1 MSGIPS
7 DSRLDSTLSFLADP
21 YRFVSA
27 RCRELHTDVFETRL
41 MLRRAVC
48 VMGEEAA
55 RVFYHPNRFTRRG
68 AVPVTALMLLQDKG
82 SAAVLDG
89 AAHRHRKQMLM
100 SLLPPGRVQDLS
112 RAFAR
117 EWHARVARWEGM
129 DHIVLATEVARILTR
144 AVCAWAGIPLRDVDA
159 EQRTRELVAMYEGAG
174 AVGPRNWRGMGLR
187 ARTERWARQ
196 IIERARTGELA
207 APLDSPVHVLA
218 SHRELDGQLMDPRH
232 AAVELLNLL
241 RPTVA
246 VERYITFAAHALVR
260 HPECRDA
267 LEADDD
273 EEYLEWFAQEV
284 RRDYPFFP
292 LVGGRALAAFEWR
305 GHQFREGDWVL
316 LDLYGTNHDPRS
328 WSDPDEF
335 RPERFAM
342 QRGSAFNFIP
352 QGGGNHL
359 ANHRCAGEVVTV
371 ELMKSAIR
379 LLTRTVTYDVPDQDL
394 TIDMARMPAVPRSGV
409 VLTNVRWAAD
419 APVLPSQPTTA

>member
-1 MSGIPS
+1 MAGIPS

-27 RCRELHTDVFETRL
+27 QCRELHTDV
-41 MLRRAVC
+41 
-48 VMGEEAA
+48 
-55 RVFYHPNRFTRRG
+55 
-68 AVPVTALMLLQDKG
+68 
-82 SAAVLDG
+82 
-89 AAHRHRKQMLM
+89 
-100 SLLPPGRVQDLS
+100 
-112 RAFAR
+112 
-117 EWHARVARWEGM
+117 WHARVARWSGM

-144 AVCAWAGIPLRDVDA
+144 AVCAWAGIPLRDADA

-196 IIERARTGELA
+196 IIERVRTGELA
-207 APLDSPVHVLA
+207 APLGSPVHVLA

-246 VERYITFAAHALVR
+246 VERYITFAAHALLL
-260 HPECRDA
+260 HPECRDTP
-267 LEADDD
+267 EADD

-316 LDLYGTNHDPRS
+316 LDLYGTNHDPRA

-335 RPERFAM
+335 RPERFAT
-342 QRGSAFNFIP
+342 QNGSAFNFIP
-352 QGGGNHL
+352 QGGGDHL

-394 TIDMARMPAVPRSGV
+394 TIDMSRMPAVPRSRV

-419 APVLPSQPTTA
+419 APVPTSQPTTA